1 MHSVKGMTQY
11 SDCRISYNC
20 NYLIKNDDEPTGMR
34 CKMSVGMY
42 QVKYL
47 NTKMRPWYKDVTIQD
62 SVLELDILVFPCSR

>member
-1 MHSVKGMTQY
+1 
-11 SDCRISYNC
+11 
-20 NYLIKNDDEPTGMR
+20 MR